1 MDKEIKERENE
12 NTTQVSLLGRKYQSV
27 FITSFLS
34 ERGDRPKNNGYVSYI
49 ELDNFGCWVVVDGDN
64 GGIFKDKIA
73 PYIGESIIESFI
85 ANPTIDKREIEKML
99 LSIHKKYRNMQS
111 EEVNI
116 EDDYS
121 TCSIAM
127 FVTDYAVAT
136 FASVGN
142 ARYGVLRNHKLV
154 KKSNDDTLAYLQ
166 YEAGN
171 ILYDEIR
178 FRKDKNIFTKRF
190 GADRSI
196 KINVSDIFVLRPNDR
211 VLLYTQGAW
220 ENLDEEDIELISE
233 RAERPGKFIGN
244 LVNKMKRNCFLS
256 LGNYAFCGIYINRPL
271 DVPAPPES
279 SISKLKTQISKNKN
293 SLKKKILVILALL
306 ILIGGGIPAY
316 QKIKLNNQ
324 INSIEKEIAFTLEK
338 GKVDIQ
344 EKEYAEATTN
354 YQKIKDLYI
363 ELETYKEVPDENLK
377 EIDSILAEVQILDK
391 VQTLFKLGEDNL
403 ESYKFNEAVKVYEEA
418 ILTLGNISLDKS
430 VKEILNQQL
439 EVSKKLSEAQEIKI
453 KADELYNYQSK
464 NSKTRK
470 AKQKEAIDLYKNIA
484 PTYKEYN
491 KNIVYDEIM
500 EKISKHEEENKPK
513 PVTPKKQEPKK
524 VVKLPAYKGDREF
537 REFKYYTSL
546 KSYEN
551 ALKGANTPEK
561 KEYLKGKIAMNKQLL
576 IAVEL
581 ELKGDEY
588 LEKRKDSKKAK
599 KYYEEALVEN
609 KKLANNGYMPKDRYN
624 AIINRLENKLKKLK

>member
-196 KINVSDIFVLRPNDR
+196 KINVSDIFILRPNDR

-279 SISKLKTQISKNKN
+279 SILKLKTQISKNKN

-306 ILIGGGIPAY
+306 ILIGGGVPAY

-338 GKVDIQ
+338 GKAEIQ
-344 EKEYAEATTN
+344 EKEYAGAITN

-363 ELETYKEVPDENLK
+363 ELETYKEVPDERLK
-377 EIDSILAEVQILDK
+377 EIDSILEEVQILNR
-391 VQTLFKLGEDNL
+391 VQTLSKQGEDNL
-403 ESYKFNEAVKVYEEA
+403 ESYKFKEAVKAYEEA
-418 ILTLGNISLDKS
+418 ILTLGNISLEKN
-430 VKEILNQQL
+430 ILSQQL
-439 EVSKKLSEAQEIKI
+439 EVSKKLSEVQEIKI

-464 NSKTRK
+464 NSRTRK
-470 AKQKEAIDLYKNIA
+470 DKQKEAINLYKNIA
-484 PTYKEYN
+484 PIYKEYN

-609 KKLANNGYMPKDRYN
+609 KKLSNNDYMPKDRYN

>member
-196 KINVSDIFVLRPNDR
+196 KINVSDIFILRPNDR

-306 ILIGGGIPAY
+306 ILIGGGVPAY

-338 GKVDIQ
+338 GKAEIQ
-344 EKEYAEATTN
+344 EKEYAGAITN

-363 ELETYKEVPDENLK
+363 ELETYKEVPDERLK
-377 EIDSILAEVQILDK
+377 EIDSILEEVQILNR
-391 VQTLFKLGEDNL
+391 VQTLSKQGEDNL
-403 ESYKFNEAVKVYEEA
+403 ESYKFKETVKAYEEA
-418 ILTLGNISLDKS
+418 ILTLGNISLEKN
-430 VKEILNQQL
+430 ILSQQL
-439 EVSKKLSEAQEIKI
+439 EVSKKLSEVQEIKI

-464 NSKTRK
+464 NSRTRK
-470 AKQKEAIDLYKNIA
+470 DKQKEAINLYKNIA
-484 PTYKEYN
+484 PIYKEYN
-491 KNIVYDEIM
+491 KNIIYDEII
-500 EKISKHEEENKPK
+500 EKINKYEEENKPK
-513 PVTPKKQEPKK
+513 PVTPKKKEPKK
-524 VVKLPAYKGDREF
+524 IVKLPAYKGDREF

-609 KKLANNGYMPKDRYN
+609 KKLSNNDYMPKDRYN

>member
-196 KINVSDIFVLRPNDR
+196 KINVSDIFILRPNDR

-338 GKVDIQ
+338 GKAEIQ
-344 EKEYAEATTN
+344 EKEYAGAITN

-363 ELETYKEVPDENLK
+363 ELETYKEVPDERLK
-377 EIDSILAEVQILDK
+377 EIDSILEEVQILNR
-391 VQTLFKLGEDNL
+391 VQTLSKQGEDNL
-403 ESYKFNEAVKVYEEA
+403 ESYKFKEAVKAYEEA
-418 ILTLGNISLDKS
+418 ILTLGNISLEKN
-430 VKEILNQQL
+430 ILSQQL
-439 EVSKKLSEAQEIKI
+439 EVSKKLSEVQEIKI

-464 NSKTRK
+464 NSRTRK
-470 AKQKEAIDLYKNIA
+470 DKQKEAINLYKNIA
-484 PTYKEYN
+484 PIYKEYN
-491 KNIVYDEIM
+491 KNIIYDEII
-500 EKISKHEEENKPK
+500 EKINKYEEENKPK
-513 PVTPKKQEPKK
+513 PVTPKKKEPKK
-524 VVKLPAYKGDREF
+524 IVKLPAYKGDREF

-609 KKLANNGYMPKDRYN
+609 KKLSNNDYMPKDRYN

>member
-1 MDKEIKERENE
+1 MDKEIKEHENE

-27 FITSFLS
+27 FVTSFLS

-244 LVNKMKRNCFLS
+244 LVNQMKRNCFLS

-306 ILIGGGIPAY
+306 ILIGGGVPAY

-324 INSIEKEIAFTLEK
+324 INSIEKEIAFTLER
-338 GKVDIQ
+338 GKADIQ
-344 EKEYAEATTN
+344 GKEYVEATTN

-363 ELETYKEVPDENLK
+363 ELKTYKEVPDERFK
-377 EIDSILAEVQILDK
+377 EIDSILAEVQILDR
-391 VQTLFKLGEDNL
+391 VQTLSKQGEESF
-403 ESYKFNEAVKVYEEA
+403 ESYKFNEAVKAYEEA
-418 ILTLGNISLDKS
+418 ILTLGNISLDKNI
-430 VKEILNQQL
+430 KENLTQQL

-464 NSKTRK
+464 NSKTIK

-484 PTYKEYN
+484 PIYKEYN
-491 KNIVYDEIM
+491 KNIMYDEIM
-500 EKISKHEEENKPK
+500 EKINKYEEENKPK
-513 PVTPKKQEPKK
+513 AVIPTKKE
-524 VVKLPAYKGDREF
+524 VKLPAYRGDREF
-537 REFKYYTSL
+537 REFRYYDSL

-561 KEYLKGKIAMNKQLL
+561 KEYLKGKIVMNKQLL
-576 IAVEL
+576 VAVEL

-609 KKLANNGYMPKDRYN
+609 KKLANNEYMPKDRYKV
-624 AIINRLENKLKKLK
+624 IINRLENKLKKLK

>member
-196 KINVSDIFVLRPNDR
+196 KINVSDIFILRPNDR

-279 SISKLKTQISKNKN
+279 SILKLKTQISKNKN

-306 ILIGGGIPAY
+306 ILIGGGVPAY

-338 GKVDIQ
+338 GKAEIQ
-344 EKEYAEATTN
+344 EKEYAGAITN

-363 ELETYKEVPDENLK
+363 ELETYKEVPDERLK
-377 EIDSILAEVQILDK
+377 EIDSILEEVQILNR
-391 VQTLFKLGEDNL
+391 VQTLSKQGEDNL
-403 ESYKFNEAVKVYEEA
+403 ESYKFKEAVKAYEEA
-418 ILTLGNISLDKS
+418 ILTLGNISLEKN
-430 VKEILNQQL
+430 ILSQQL
-439 EVSKKLSEAQEIKI
+439 EVSKKLSEVQEIKI

-464 NSKTRK
+464 NSRTRK
-470 AKQKEAIDLYKNIA
+470 DKQKEAINLYKNIA
-484 PTYKEYN
+484 PIYKEYN
-491 KNIVYDEIM
+491 KNIIYDEII
-500 EKISKHEEENKPK
+500 EKINKYEEENKPK
-513 PVTPKKQEPKK
+513 PVTPKKKEPKK
-524 VVKLPAYKGDREF
+524 IVKLPAYKGDRKF

-609 KKLANNGYMPKDRYN
+609 KKLSNNDYMPKDRYN

>member
-306 ILIGGGIPAY
+306 ILIGGGVPAY

-338 GKVDIQ
+338 GKAEIQ
-344 EKEYAEATTN
+344 EKEYAGAITN

-363 ELETYKEVPDENLK
+363 ELETYKEVPDERLK
-377 EIDSILAEVQILDK
+377 EIDSILEEVQILNR
-391 VQTLFKLGEDNL
+391 VQTLSKQGEDNL
-403 ESYKFNEAVKVYEEA
+403 ESYKFKEAVKAYEEA
-418 ILTLGNISLDKS
+418 ILTLGNISLEKN
-430 VKEILNQQL
+430 ILSQQL
-439 EVSKKLSEAQEIKI
+439 EVSKKLSEVQEIKI

-464 NSKTRK
+464 NSRTRK
-470 AKQKEAIDLYKNIA
+470 DKQKEAINLYKNIA
-484 PTYKEYN
+484 PIYKEYN
-491 KNIVYDEIM
+491 KNIIYDEII
-500 EKISKHEEENKPK
+500 EKINKYEEENKPK
-513 PVTPKKQEPKK
+513 PVTPKKKEPKK
-524 VVKLPAYKGDREF
+524 IVKLPAYKGDREF

-609 KKLANNGYMPKDRYN
+609 KKLSNNDYMPKDRYN

>member
-49 ELDNFGCWVVVDGDN
+49 ELDNFGCWVVVDGHN

-306 ILIGGGIPAY
+306 ILIGGGVPAY

-338 GKVDIQ
+338 GKAEIQ
-344 EKEYAEATTN
+344 EKEYAGAITN

-363 ELETYKEVPDENLK
+363 ELETYKEVPDERLK
-377 EIDSILAEVQILDK
+377 EIDSILEEVQILNR
-391 VQTLFKLGEDNL
+391 VQTLSKQGEDNL
-403 ESYKFNEAVKVYEEA
+403 ESYKFKEAVKAYEEA
-418 ILTLGNISLDKS
+418 ILTLGNISLEKNI
-430 VKEILNQQL
+430 KEILSQQL
-439 EVSKKLSEAQEIKI
+439 EVSKKLSEVQEIKI

-464 NSKTRK
+464 NSRTRK
-470 AKQKEAIDLYKNIA
+470 DKQKEAINLYKNIA
-484 PTYKEYN
+484 PIYKEYN
-491 KNIVYDEIM
+491 KNIIYDEII
-500 EKISKHEEENKPK
+500 EKINKYEEENKPK
-513 PVTPKKQEPKK
+513 PVTPKKKEPKK
-524 VVKLPAYKGDREF
+524 IVKLPTYKGDREF

-561 KEYLKGKIAMNKQLL
+561 KEYLKGKITMNKQLL
-576 IAVEL
+576 VAVEL

-599 KYYEEALVEN
+599 KYYEEALIEN
-609 KKLANNGYMPKDRYN
+609 KKLANNDYMPKDRYN

>member
-196 KINVSDIFVLRPNDR
+196 KINVSDIFILRPNDR

-306 ILIGGGIPAY
+306 ILIGGGVPAY

-338 GKVDIQ
+338 GKAEIQ
-344 EKEYAEATTN
+344 EKEYAGAITN

-363 ELETYKEVPDENLK
+363 ELETYKEVPDERLK
-377 EIDSILAEVQILDK
+377 EIDSILEEVQILNR
-391 VQTLFKLGEDNL
+391 VQTLSKQGEDNL
-403 ESYKFNEAVKVYEEA
+403 ESYKFKEAVKAYEEA
-418 ILTLGNISLDKS
+418 ILTLGNISLEKN
-430 VKEILNQQL
+430 ILSQQL
-439 EVSKKLSEAQEIKI
+439 EVSKKLSEVQEIKI

-464 NSKTRK
+464 NSRTRK
-470 AKQKEAIDLYKNIA
+470 DKQKEAINLYKNIA
-484 PTYKEYN
+484 PIYKEYN
-491 KNIVYDEIM
+491 KNIIYDEII
-500 EKISKHEEENKPK
+500 EKINKYEEENKPK
-513 PVTPKKQEPKK
+513 PVTPKKKEPKK
-524 VVKLPAYKGDREF
+524 IVKLPVYKGDREF

-609 KKLANNGYMPKDRYN
+609 KKLSNNDYMPKDRYN

>member
-196 KINVSDIFVLRPNDR
+196 KINVSDIFILRPNDR

-279 SISKLKTQISKNKN
+279 SILKLKTQISKNKN

-306 ILIGGGIPAY
+306 ILIGGGVPAY

-338 GKVDIQ
+338 GKAEIQ
-344 EKEYAEATTN
+344 EKEYAGAITN

-363 ELETYKEVPDENLK
+363 ELETYKEVPDERLK
-377 EIDSILAEVQILDK
+377 EIDSILEEVQILNR
-391 VQTLFKLGEDNL
+391 VQTLSKQGEDNL
-403 ESYKFNEAVKVYEEA
+403 ESYKFKEAVKAYEEA
-418 ILTLGNISLDKS
+418 ILTLGNISLEKN
-430 VKEILNQQL
+430 ILSQQL
-439 EVSKKLSEAQEIKI
+439 EVSKKLSEVQEIKI

-464 NSKTRK
+464 NSRTRK
-470 AKQKEAIDLYKNIA
+470 DKQKEAINLYKNIA
-484 PTYKEYN
+484 PIYKEYN
-491 KNIVYDEIM
+491 KNIIYDEII
-500 EKISKHEEENKPK
+500 EKINKYEEENKPK
-513 PVTPKKQEPKK
+513 PVTPKKKEPKK
-524 VVKLPAYKGDREF
+524 IVKLPAYKGDREF

-609 KKLANNGYMPKDRYN
+609 EKLSNNDYMPKDRYN

>member
-49 ELDNFGCWVVVDGDN
+49 ELDNFGCWVVVDGHN

-136 FASVGN
+136 FTSVGN

-306 ILIGGGIPAY
+306 ILIGGGVPAY

-324 INSIEKEIAFTLEK
+324 INSIEKEIAFTLGK
-338 GKVDIQ
+338 GKAEIQ
-344 EKEYAEATTN
+344 EKEYAGAITN

-363 ELETYKEVPDENLK
+363 ELETYKEVPDERLK
-377 EIDSILAEVQILDK
+377 EIDSILEEVQILNR
-391 VQTLFKLGEDNL
+391 VQTLSKQGEDNL
-403 ESYKFNEAVKVYEEA
+403 ESYKFKEAVKAYEEA
-418 ILTLGNISLDKS
+418 ILTLGNISLEKN
-430 VKEILNQQL
+430 ILSQQL
-439 EVSKKLSEAQEIKI
+439 EVSKKLSEVQEIKI

-464 NSKTRK
+464 NSRTRK
-470 AKQKEAIDLYKNIA
+470 DKQKEAINLYKNIA
-484 PTYKEYN
+484 PIYKEYN
-491 KNIVYDEIM
+491 KNIIYDEII
-500 EKISKHEEENKPK
+500 EKINKYEEENKPK
-513 PVTPKKQEPKK
+513 PVTPKKKEPKK
-524 VVKLPAYKGDREF
+524 IVKLPAYKGDREF

-609 KKLANNGYMPKDRYN
+609 KKLSNNDYMPKDRYN

>member
-49 ELDNFGCWVVVDGDN
+49 ELDNFGCWVVVDGHN

-306 ILIGGGIPAY
+306 ILIGGGVPAY

-324 INSIEKEIAFTLEK
+324 INSIEKEIAFTLGK
-338 GKVDIQ
+338 GKAEIQ
-344 EKEYAEATTN
+344 EKEYAGAITN

-363 ELETYKEVPDENLK
+363 ELETYKEVPDERLK
-377 EIDSILAEVQILDK
+377 EIDSILEEVQILNR
-391 VQTLFKLGEDNL
+391 VQTLSKQGEDNL
-403 ESYKFNEAVKVYEEA
+403 ESYKFKEAVKAYEEA
-418 ILTLGNISLDKS
+418 ILTLGNISLEKN
-430 VKEILNQQL
+430 ILSQQL
-439 EVSKKLSEAQEIKI
+439 EVSKKLSEVQEIKI

-464 NSKTRK
+464 NSRTRK
-470 AKQKEAIDLYKNIA
+470 DKQKEAINLYKNIA
-484 PTYKEYN
+484 PIYKEYN
-491 KNIVYDEIM
+491 KNIIYDEII
-500 EKISKHEEENKPK
+500 EKINKYEEENKPK
-513 PVTPKKQEPKK
+513 PVTPKKKEPKK
-524 VVKLPAYKGDREF
+524 IVKLPAYKGDREF

-609 KKLANNGYMPKDRYN
+609 KKLSNNDYMPKDRYN

>member
-196 KINVSDIFVLRPNDR
+196 KINVSDIFILRPNDR

-306 ILIGGGIPAY
+306 ILIGGGVPAY

-338 GKVDIQ
+338 GKAEIQ
-344 EKEYAEATTN
+344 EKEYAGAITN

-363 ELETYKEVPDENLK
+363 ELETYKEVPDERLK
-377 EIDSILAEVQILDK
+377 EIDSILEEVQILNR
-391 VQTLFKLGEDNL
+391 VQTLSKQGEDNL
-403 ESYKFNEAVKVYEEA
+403 ESYKFKEAVKAYEEA
-418 ILTLGNISLDKS
+418 ILTLGNISLEKN
-430 VKEILNQQL
+430 ILSQQL
-439 EVSKKLSEAQEIKI
+439 EVSKKLSEVQEIKI

-464 NSKTRK
+464 NSRTRK
-470 AKQKEAIDLYKNIA
+470 DKQKEAINLYKNIA
-484 PTYKEYN
+484 PIYKEYN
-491 KNIVYDEIM
+491 KNIIYDEII
-500 EKISKHEEENKPK
+500 EKINKYEEENKPK
-513 PVTPKKQEPKK
+513 PVTPKKKEPKK
-524 VVKLPAYKGDREF
+524 IVKLPAYKGDREF

-546 KSYEN
+546 KSY

-609 KKLANNGYMPKDRYN
+609 KKLSNNDYMPKDRYN

>member
-34 ERGDRPKNNGYVSYI
+34 ERGDKPKNNGYVSYI
-49 ELDNFGCWVVVDGDN
+49 ELDNFGCWVVVDGHN

-306 ILIGGGIPAY
+306 ILIGGGVPAY

-338 GKVDIQ
+338 GKAEIQ
-344 EKEYAEATTN
+344 EKEYAGAITN

-363 ELETYKEVPDENLK
+363 ELETYKEVPDERLK
-377 EIDSILAEVQILDK
+377 EIDSILEEVQILNR
-391 VQTLFKLGEDNL
+391 VQTLSKQGEDNL
-403 ESYKFNEAVKVYEEA
+403 ESYKFKEAVKAYEEA
-418 ILTLGNISLDKS
+418 ILTLGNISLEKNI
-430 VKEILNQQL
+430 KEILSQQL
-439 EVSKKLSEAQEIKI
+439 EVSKKLSEVQEIKI

-464 NSKTRK
+464 NSRTRK
-470 AKQKEAIDLYKNIA
+470 DKQKEAINLYKNIA
-484 PTYKEYN
+484 PIYKEYN
-491 KNIVYDEIM
+491 KNIIYDEII
-500 EKISKHEEENKPK
+500 EKINKYEEENKPK
-513 PVTPKKQEPKK
+513 PVTPKKKEPKK
-524 VVKLPAYKGDREF
+524 IVKLPAYKGDREF

-561 KEYLKGKIAMNKQLL
+561 KEYLKGKITMNKQLL
-576 IAVEL
+576 VAVEL

-599 KYYEEALVEN
+599 KYYEEALIEN
-609 KKLANNGYMPKDRYN
+609 KKLANNDYMPKDRYN

>member
-196 KINVSDIFVLRPNDR
+196 KINVSDIFILRPNDR

-306 ILIGGGIPAY
+306 ILIGGGVPAY

-338 GKVDIQ
+338 GKAEIQ
-344 EKEYAEATTN
+344 EKEYAGAITN

-363 ELETYKEVPDENLK
+363 ELETYKEVPDERLK
-377 EIDSILAEVQILDK
+377 EIDSILEEVQILNR
-391 VQTLFKLGEDNL
+391 VQTLSKQGEDNL
-403 ESYKFNEAVKVYEEA
+403 ESYKFKEAVKAYEEA
-418 ILTLGNISLDKS
+418 ILTLGNISLEKN
-430 VKEILNQQL
+430 ILSQQL
-439 EVSKKLSEAQEIKI
+439 EVSKKLSEVQEIKI

-464 NSKTRK
+464 NSRTRK
-470 AKQKEAIDLYKNIA
+470 DKQKEAINLYKNIA
-484 PTYKEYN
+484 PIYKEYN
-491 KNIVYDEIM
+491 KNIIYDEII
-500 EKISKHEEENKPK
+500 EKINKYEEENKPK
-513 PVTPKKQEPKK
+513 PVTPKKKEPKK
-524 VVKLPAYKGDREF
+524 IVKLPAYKGDREF

-609 KKLANNGYMPKDRYN
+609 KKLSNNDYMPKDRYN

>member
-306 ILIGGGIPAY
+306 ILIGGGVPAY

-338 GKVDIQ
+338 GKAEIQ
-344 EKEYAEATTN
+344 EKEYAGAITN

-363 ELETYKEVPDENLK
+363 ELETYKEVPDERLK
-377 EIDSILAEVQILDK
+377 EIDSILEEVQILNR
-391 VQTLFKLGEDNL
+391 VQTLSKQGEDNL
-403 ESYKFNEAVKVYEEA
+403 ESYKFKEAVKAYEEA
-418 ILTLGNISLDKS
+418 ILTLGNISLEKNI
-430 VKEILNQQL
+430 KEILSQQL
-439 EVSKKLSEAQEIKI
+439 EVSKKLSEVQEIKI

-464 NSKTRK
+464 NSRTRK
-470 AKQKEAIDLYKNIA
+470 DKQKEAINLYKNIA
-484 PTYKEYN
+484 PIYKEYN
-491 KNIVYDEIM
+491 KNIIYDEII
-500 EKISKHEEENKPK
+500 EKINKYEEENKPK
-513 PVTPKKQEPKK
+513 PVTPKKKEPKK
-524 VVKLPAYKGDREF
+524 IVKLPAYKGDREF

-561 KEYLKGKIAMNKQLL
+561 KEYLKGKITMNKQLL
-576 IAVEL
+576 VAVEL

-599 KYYEEALVEN
+599 KYYEEALIEN
-609 KKLANNGYMPKDRYN
+609 KKLANNDYMPKDRYN

>member
-64 GGIFKDKIA
+64 GSIFKDKIA

-196 KINVSDIFVLRPNDR
+196 KINVSDIFILRPNDR

-306 ILIGGGIPAY
+306 ILIGGGVPAY

-338 GKVDIQ
+338 GKAEIQ
-344 EKEYAEATTN
+344 EKEYAGAITN

-363 ELETYKEVPDENLK
+363 ELETYKEVPDERLK
-377 EIDSILAEVQILDK
+377 EIDSILEEVQILNR
-391 VQTLFKLGEDNL
+391 VQTLSKQGEDNL
-403 ESYKFNEAVKVYEEA
+403 ESYKFKEAVKAYEEA
-418 ILTLGNISLDKS
+418 ILTLGNISLEKN
-430 VKEILNQQL
+430 ILSQQL
-439 EVSKKLSEAQEIKI
+439 EVSKKLSEVQEIKI

-464 NSKTRK
+464 NSRTRK
-470 AKQKEAIDLYKNIA
+470 DKQKEAINLYKNIA
-484 PTYKEYN
+484 PIYKEYN
-491 KNIVYDEIM
+491 KNIIYDEII
-500 EKISKHEEENKPK
+500 EKINKYEEENKPK
-513 PVTPKKQEPKK
+513 PVTPKKKEPKK
-524 VVKLPAYKGDREF
+524 IVKLPAYKGDREF

-609 KKLANNGYMPKDRYN
+609 KKLSNNDYMPKDRYN

>member
-49 ELDNFGCWVVVDGDN
+49 ELDNFGCWVVVDGHN

-306 ILIGGGIPAY
+306 ILIGGGVPAY

-338 GKVDIQ
+338 GKAEIQ
-344 EKEYAEATTN
+344 EKEYAGAITN

-363 ELETYKEVPDENLK
+363 ELETYKEVPDERLK
-377 EIDSILAEVQILDK
+377 EIDSILEEVQILNR
-391 VQTLFKLGEDNL
+391 VQTLSKQGEDNL
-403 ESYKFNEAVKVYEEA
+403 ESYKFKEAVKAYEEA
-418 ILTLGNISLDKS
+418 ILTLGNISLEKNI
-430 VKEILNQQL
+430 KEILSQQL
-439 EVSKKLSEAQEIKI
+439 EVSKKLSEVQEIKI

-464 NSKTRK
+464 NSRTRK
-470 AKQKEAIDLYKNIA
+470 DKQKEAINLYKNIA
-484 PTYKEYN
+484 PIYKEYN
-491 KNIVYDEIM
+491 KNIIYDEII
-500 EKISKHEEENKPK
+500 EKINKYEEENKPK
-513 PVTPKKQEPKK
+513 PVTPKKKEPKK
-524 VVKLPAYKGDREF
+524 IVKLPTYKGDREF

-561 KEYLKGKIAMNKQLL
+561 KEYLKGKITMNKQLL
-576 IAVEL
+576 VAVEL

-588 LEKRKDSKKAK
+588 LEKRKNSKKAK
-599 KYYEEALVEN
+599 KYYEEALIEN
-609 KKLANNGYMPKDRYN
+609 KKLANNDYMPKDRYN

>member
-142 ARYGVLRNHKLV
+142 TRYGVLRNHKLV

-196 KINVSDIFVLRPNDR
+196 KINVSDIFILRPNDR

-279 SISKLKTQISKNKN
+279 SILKLKTQISKNKN

-306 ILIGGGIPAY
+306 ILIGGGVPAY

-338 GKVDIQ
+338 GKAEIQ
-344 EKEYAEATTN
+344 EKEYAGAITN

-363 ELETYKEVPDENLK
+363 ELETYKEVPDERLK
-377 EIDSILAEVQILDK
+377 EIDSILEEVQILNR
-391 VQTLFKLGEDNL
+391 VQTLSKQGEDNL
-403 ESYKFNEAVKVYEEA
+403 ESYKFKEAVKAYEEA
-418 ILTLGNISLDKS
+418 ILTLGNISLEKN
-430 VKEILNQQL
+430 ILSQQL
-439 EVSKKLSEAQEIKI
+439 EVSKKLSEVQEIKI

-464 NSKTRK
+464 NSRTRK
-470 AKQKEAIDLYKNIA
+470 DKQKEAINLYKNIA
-484 PTYKEYN
+484 PIYKEYN
-491 KNIVYDEIM
+491 KNIIYDEII
-500 EKISKHEEENKPK
+500 EKINKYEEENKPK
-513 PVTPKKQEPKK
+513 PVTPKKKEPKK
-524 VVKLPAYKGDREF
+524 IVKLPAYKGDREF

-609 KKLANNGYMPKDRYN
+609 KKLSNNDYMPKDRYN

>member
-196 KINVSDIFVLRPNDR
+196 KINVSDIFILRPNDR

-306 ILIGGGIPAY
+306 ILIGGGVPAY

-338 GKVDIQ
+338 GKAEIQ
-344 EKEYAEATTN
+344 EKEYAGAITN

-363 ELETYKEVPDENLK
+363 ELETYKEVPDERLK
-377 EIDSILAEVQILDK
+377 EIDSILEEVQILNR
-391 VQTLFKLGEDNL
+391 VQTLSKQGEDNL
-403 ESYKFNEAVKVYEEA
+403 ESYKFKEAVKAYEEA
-418 ILTLGNISLDKS
+418 ILTLGNISLEKN
-430 VKEILNQQL
+430 ILSQQL
-439 EVSKKLSEAQEIKI
+439 EVSKKLSEVQEIKI

-464 NSKTRK
+464 NSRTRK
-470 AKQKEAIDLYKNIA
+470 DKQKEAINLYKNIA
-484 PTYKEYN
+484 PIYKEYN
-491 KNIVYDEIM
+491 KNIIYDEII
-500 EKISKHEEENKPK
+500 EKINKYEEENKPK
-513 PVTPKKQEPKK
+513 PVTPKKKEPKK
-524 VVKLPAYKGDREF
+524 IIKLPAYKGDREF

-561 KEYLKGKIAMNKQLL
+561 KEYLKGKITMNKQLL
-576 IAVEL
+576 VAVEL

-599 KYYEEALVEN
+599 KYYEEALIEN
-609 KKLANNGYMPKDRYN
+609 KKLANNDYMPKDRYN

>member
-34 ERGDRPKNNGYVSYI
+34 ERGDKPKNNGYVSYI

-306 ILIGGGIPAY
+306 ILIGGGVPAY

-338 GKVDIQ
+338 GKAEIQ
-344 EKEYAEATTN
+344 EKEYAGAITN

-363 ELETYKEVPDENLK
+363 ELETYKEVPDERLK
-377 EIDSILAEVQILDK
+377 EIDSILEEVQILNR
-391 VQTLFKLGEDNL
+391 VQTLSKQGEDNL
-403 ESYKFNEAVKVYEEA
+403 ESYKFKEAVKAYEEA
-418 ILTLGNISLDKS
+418 ILTLGNISLEKNI
-430 VKEILNQQL
+430 KEILSQQL
-439 EVSKKLSEAQEIKI
+439 EVSKKLSEVQEIKI

-464 NSKTRK
+464 NSRTRK
-470 AKQKEAIDLYKNIA
+470 DKQKEAINLYKNIA
-484 PTYKEYN
+484 PIYKEYN
-491 KNIVYDEIM
+491 KNIIYDEII
-500 EKISKHEEENKPK
+500 EKINKYEEENKSK
-513 PVTPKKQEPKK
+513 PVTPKKKEPKK
-524 VVKLPAYKGDREF
+524 IVKLPAYKGDREF

-561 KEYLKGKIAMNKQLL
+561 KEYLKGKITMNKQLL
-576 IAVEL
+576 VAVEL

-599 KYYEEALVEN
+599 KYYEEALIEN
-609 KKLANNGYMPKDRYN
+609 KKLANNDYMPKDRYN

>member
-306 ILIGGGIPAY
+306 ILIGGGVPAY

-338 GKVDIQ
+338 GKAEIQ
-344 EKEYAEATTN
+344 EKEYAGAITN

-363 ELETYKEVPDENLK
+363 ELETYKEVPDERLK
-377 EIDSILAEVQILDK
+377 EIDSILEEVQILNR
-391 VQTLFKLGEDNL
+391 VQTLSKQGEDNL
-403 ESYKFNEAVKVYEEA
+403 ESYKFKEAVKAYEEA
-418 ILTLGNISLDKS
+418 ILTLGNISLEKNI
-430 VKEILNQQL
+430 KEILSQQL
-439 EVSKKLSEAQEIKI
+439 EVSKKLSEVQEIKI

-464 NSKTRK
+464 NSRTRK
-470 AKQKEAIDLYKNIA
+470 DKQKEAIDLYKNIA
-484 PTYKEYN
+484 PIYKEYN

-500 EKISKHEEENKPK
+500 EKINKYEEENKPK
-513 PVTPKKQEPKK
+513 PVTPKKQELKK

-537 REFKYYTSL
+537 KKFKYYTSL

-576 IAVEL
+576 VAVEL

-609 KKLANNGYMPKDRYN
+609 KKLANNDYMPKDRYN